1 MVYHFS
7 KVKGHFGYNYKQEGW
22 ETFLIFYILLSALVG
37 GYKMPQE
44 DVGEPEKNR
53 NHPLHFLMAP

>member
-7 KVKGHFGYNYKQEGW
+7 KVKDHFGYNYKQEGW

-44 DVGEPEKNR
+44 DVGER
-53 NHPLHFLMAP
+53 